1 MVHTIIYMRNAE
13 SLLSSVPVG
22 ISIVVH
28 IGLIL
33 SLFLLGQTGTSANQV
48 IQINI
53 VSNQQEIMK
62 AIDMTKRKGPAGQE
76 KEGLARSSKGSVRK
90 KVFGVSME
98 SVIIGEAGQ
107 GDVVLPV
114 GDTLMKTPDKN
125 PVSLYDLTEGPV
137 LIKEVKAPYPP
148 EALQRGIEGKV
159 ILELLIDSQ
168 GHVASARVIRGAG
181 YGFDEAAAEAVREF
195 LFRPAWLKGQAVPV
209 RITYTYTFILD

>member
-1 MVHTIIYMRNAE
+1 MKKSE
-13 SLLSSVPVG
+13 SLLGSFPIG

-28 IGLIL
+28 MGLII
-33 SLFLLGQTGTSANQV
+33 SLFLLGQTRTSASQV
-48 IQINI
+48 LQFNI
-53 VSNQQEIMK
+53 VSNQQDIMK
-62 AIDMTKRKGPAGQE
+62 AIDMTKRKGPSGQE
-76 KEGLARSSKGSVRK
+76 KGGFARSSKGSVRK
-90 KVFGVSME
+90 KIFGVSME

-181 YGFDEAAAEAVREF
+181 YGFDEAALEAVKKF
-195 LFRPAWLKGQAVPV
+195 LFKPARLKGQAVPV

>member
-1 MVHTIIYMRNAE
+1 MKKSE
-13 SLLSSVPVG
+13 SLLGSFPIG

-28 IGLIL
+28 MGLII
-33 SLFLLGQTGTSANQV
+33 SLFLLGQTRTSASQV
-48 IQINI
+48 LQFNI
-53 VSNQQEIMK
+53 VSNQQDIMK
-62 AIDMTKRKGPAGQE
+62 AIDMTKRKGPSGQE
-76 KEGLARSSKGSVRK
+76 KGGFARSSKGSVRK
-90 KVFGVSME
+90 KIFGVSME

-148 EALQRGIEGKV
+148 EALQREIEGKV

-181 YGFDEAAAEAVREF
+181 YGFDEAAVEAVKEF
-195 LFRPAWLKGQAVPV
+195 LFRPARLKGQPVPV